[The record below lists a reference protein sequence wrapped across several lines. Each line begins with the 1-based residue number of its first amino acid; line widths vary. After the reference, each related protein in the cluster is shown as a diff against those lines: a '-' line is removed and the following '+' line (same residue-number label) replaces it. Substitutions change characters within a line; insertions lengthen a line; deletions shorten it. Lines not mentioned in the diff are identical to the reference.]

1 MSDSELKATEPP
13 EQTEPTTAGP
23 VPESLTNAEVKAL
36 LESSKTIAV
45 VGASAHE
52 RKAAN
57 RIPRWLI
64 KAGFTVIPVNPS
76 ADEILGQ
83 KVYRTLADIPV
94 PVDIVD
100 VFRPAEEAAG
110 VAEQAAAIGAKA
122 LWLQLDIR
130 SPEAREIARKAG
142 MAYVEDSCLGV
153 MVNELEI
160 TK

>member
-1 MSDSELKATEPP
+1 MTDTRSQDSGMS
-13 EQTEPTTAGP
+13 
-23 VPESLTNAEVKAL
+23 ESALRAL
-36 LESSKTIAV
+36 LESSTTIAV
-45 VGASAHE
+45 VGASTHE

-57 RIPRWLI
+57 RIPRWLM

-83 KVYRTLADIPV
+83 KAYRTLADIPV

-110 VAEQAAAIGAKA
+110 VAEQAAAIGAKT
-122 LWLQLDIR
+122 LWLQLEIR
-130 SPEAREIARKAG
+130 SAEARAIAEAAG
-142 MAYVEDSCLGV
+142 MNFIEDNCLGV
-153 MVNELEI
+153 TVNEFEI

>member
-1 MSDSELKATEPP
+1 MTDTRSQDSGLS
-13 EQTEPTTAGP
+13 
-23 VPESLTNAEVKAL
+23 ESALRAL
-36 LESSKTIAV
+36 LESSTTIAV
-45 VGASAHE
+45 VGASTHE

-57 RIPRWLI
+57 RIPRWLM

-83 KVYRTLADIPV
+83 KAYRTLADIPV

-110 VAEQAAAIGAKA
+110 VAEQAAAIGAKT
-122 LWLQLDIR
+122 LWLQLEIR
-130 SPEAREIARKAG
+130 SAEARAIAEAAG
-142 MAYVEDSCLGV
+142 MNFIEDNCLGV
-153 MVNELEI
+153 TVNEFEI